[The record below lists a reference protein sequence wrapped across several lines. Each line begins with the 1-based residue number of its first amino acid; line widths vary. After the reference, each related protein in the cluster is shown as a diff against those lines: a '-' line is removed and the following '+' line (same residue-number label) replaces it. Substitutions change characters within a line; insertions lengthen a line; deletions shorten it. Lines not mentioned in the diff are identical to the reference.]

1 MRQQSLAGDLAKLPG
16 TREVAGQVKAR
27 TNKRTRGA
35 KARSIRILWVDGAL
49 VAGERGM
56 ELRSAGLVVD
66 ELAGADDNGVK
77 KRVCHG
83 RGWSIVAPGTKAGD
97 AWAAL
102 YVSSVAKTRRR
113 CAVTFSGSRFGACTQ
128 AQDGRGRK
136 VHPGGHPR
144 QSPPSGATE
153 SAPTLQRV
161 VDGPAK
167 QGHDG

>member
-35 KARSIRILWVDGAL
+35 KARSIRILWVDGAP

-83 RGWSIVAPGTKAGD
+83 RGWSIVAPGTKAGE
-97 AWAAL
+97 AWGRPVRFLRGQNKTPLRGDFQRIEVRGL
-102 YVSSVAKTRRR
+102 YASAGWPR
-113 CAVTFSGSRFGACTQ
+113 TQ
-128 AQDGRGRK
+128 R
-136 VHPGGHPR
+136 P
-144 QSPPSGATE
+144 SPPSGATE
-153 SAPTLQRV
+153 SAPTRTKTT
-161 VDGPAK
+161 DASASPT
-167 QGHDG
+167 